1 MNTIINPING
11 EKYDLYSTKG
21 RTLLKEYIQ
30 NYKIGGMM
38 NYVDDIDFKLLNTTK
53 PPEYEF
59 PFSIWDPDVGSFVT
73 INNYGDI
80 IRLIETYPSMT
91 EKDVRSSKPIITTP
105 ISQVPTNELT
115 PEQRKYSIMI
125 DNFKRNRTSP
135 PPRRSERLKLK
146 ST

>member
-30 NYKIGGMM
+30 NYKIGGMDVVD
-38 NYVDDIDFKLLNTTK
+38 VDDIDIDLLGTTK
-53 PPEYEF
+53 PPEYKF

-105 ISQVPTNELT
+105 ISQVPTNKLT
-115 PEQRKYSIMI
+115 PKQRKYSNMI
-125 DNFKRNRTSP
+125 DIFKRNRNTF
-135 PPRRSERLKLK
+135 KK
-146 ST
+146 IKT